1 MEAPGTEKPMDIGAD
16 VIGSEGKKVGT
27 VAYVVVRP
35 PEMRIT
41 DIVASMGAILGREV
55 VVPVH
60 LIQDVKNGKVY
71 LSIDKD
77 ALKRYPD
84 YIEVD
89 YQQPPT
95 GWVPPVGLAY
105 PPTGIL
111 WPAGTFY
118 PAAADVRIN
127 TPRGT
132 LGIRE
137 GMEVESSD
145 GHKVGT
151 VDALDIDLATREIT
165 GFVVKHGFLFTRD
178 TRIPTGDVQAIR
190 DGKVILKLTKD
201 QVQQVEQAQSKSKG

>member
-1 MEAPGTEKPMDIGAD
+1 
-16 VIGSEGKKVGT
+16 
-27 VAYVVVRP
+27 
-35 PEMRIT
+35 MRQEQIA
-41 DIVASMGAILGREV
+41 AS
-55 VVPVH
+55 
-60 LIQDVKNGKVY
+60 
-71 LSIDKD
+71 
-77 ALKRYPD
+77 
-84 YIEVD
+84 
-89 YQQPPT
+89 
-95 GWVPPVGLAY
+95 
-105 PPTGIL
+105 GIL

>member
-1 MEAPGTEKPMDIGAD
+1 MEAPGTEERMDIGDD

-41 DIVASMGAILGREV
+41 DIVASIGAILGREV

-132 LGIRE
+132 LGIPE
-137 GMEVESSD
+137 GMEVETRD
-145 GHKVGT
+145 GPKVGT

-178 TRIPTGDVQAIR
+178 TRIQTGDVQAIR